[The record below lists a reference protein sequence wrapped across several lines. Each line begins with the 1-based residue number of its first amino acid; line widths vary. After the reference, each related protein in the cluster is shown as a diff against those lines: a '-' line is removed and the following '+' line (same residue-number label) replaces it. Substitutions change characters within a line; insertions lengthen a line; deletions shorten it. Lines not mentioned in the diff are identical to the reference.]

1 MSAKGFLFFL
11 TITSTLIMSSFPAR
25 DFPFPPAPDDHH
37 NPIPELEGQA
47 LDCLTALYKIRSCS
61 NEIIAYFANGTIDIT
76 PPCCQAITLIT
87 HSCWPAVLSALGY
100 TPDQANILRGYC
112 DAVASEVA
120 RFGPVPSPLGQPF

>member
-1 MSAKGFLFFL
+1 MDAKGFLFLL
-11 TITSTLIMSSFPAR
+11 TITTTLIMSSFQAR
-25 DFPFPPAPDDHH
+25 ELPFPPDH
-37 NPIPELEGQA
+37 NSTPELQGPA
-47 LDCLTALYKIRSCS
+47 LDCLIALYKIRSCS

-100 TPDQANILRGYC
+100 SPDQASILRGYC